1 MPQRKQVT
9 WSDLRVG
16 LLVLAGLFLI
26 AVTVFYVTGAGVL
39 APKYRLVTYLSE
51 VSGLT
56 IGAPVRLDGVE
67 IGNVETIRMTPRPPT
82 GTFDRSRSVEVQ
94 MRVDKRFQNEI
105 LGSETYVEGNSTAS
119 LVTEGLLGN
128 RYVNITRG
136 VAGKPIPAGG
146 EVKGMEEA
154 AIKQIVERGADLV
167 QNLNEMS
174 KRVRAIV
181 EGIDSG
187 QGTVGK
193 LIHDDEL
200 YRHVN
205 SIVVKA
211 ENVVDRVDRGEGTI
225 GKLIASEELY
235 QKANSLVSR
244 ADAIAGDV
252 QAQKGTLGK
261 FIYDPAVYNNARELA
276 ERGNRMTAKIESG
289 EGTLG
294 KLYAD
299 DALYNNIRNATAN
312 IEQATAKLNSE
323 QGTAGRFFS
332 DPQFY
337 DNVTG
342 LAGDM
347 RLLIGE
353 FRQNPKKFLRV
364 KFSIF

>member
-1 MPQRKQVT
+1 MAQRKQVT

-26 AVTVFYVTGAGVL
+26 AVTIFYVTGPGAAW
-39 APKYRLVTYLSE
+39 APKYQLRTFLPE
-51 VSGLT
+51 ASGLT

-67 IGNVETIRMTPRPPT
+67 IGNVDAIRMAPRPKE
-82 GTFDRSRSVEVQ
+82 GAFDRGRSI
-94 MRVDKRFQNEI
+94 EI
-105 LGSETYVEGNSTAS
+105 LMRINRGFQPEIREDSVAS

-136 VAGKPIPAGG
+136 VTGRPLEAGQ
-146 EVKGMEEA
+146 EVKGTEEA

-181 EGIDSG
+181 EGIDAG
-187 QGTVGK
+187 QGTIGK

-200 YRHVN
+200 YRHTN
-205 SIVVKA
+205 AIVVKA
-211 ENVVDRVDRGEGTI
+211 ERIVSTVEQGQGTI
-225 GKLIASEELY
+225 GKLVISDDLY
-235 QKANSLVSR
+235 QRASSIANR
-244 ADAIAGDV
+244 ADTMLADV

-261 FIYDPAVYNNARELA
+261 FIYDPALYNNAREFT
-276 ERGNRMTAKIESG
+276 ERGNRMASRIERG

-294 KLYAD
+294 KLFTD
-299 DALYNNIRNATAN
+299 EALYDNVRRAAAN

-323 QGTAGRFFS
+323 QGTAGKFFS

-347 RLLIGE
+347 RLLVGE
-353 FRQNPKKFLRV
+353 FRKNPKKFLRV